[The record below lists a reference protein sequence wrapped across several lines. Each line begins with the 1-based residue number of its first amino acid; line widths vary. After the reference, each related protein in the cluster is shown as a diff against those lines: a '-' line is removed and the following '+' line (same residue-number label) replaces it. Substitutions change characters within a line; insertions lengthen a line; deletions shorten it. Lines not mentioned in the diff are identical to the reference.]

1 VKTTLLRNDLFPA
14 HNDKM
19 LPSES
24 SPGSGIGARVSI
36 ISPVSI
42 EVVIY
47 TIPHWSQSLFLFLS
61 FFFFFSF

>member
-1 VKTTLLRNDLFPA
+1 MKTTLLRNDLFPA

-24 SPGSGIGARVSI
+24 SPGSGYGGRVSI
-36 ISPVSI
+36 ISHVSI

-47 TIPHWSQSLFLFLS
+47 TIPH
-61 FFFFFSF
+61 